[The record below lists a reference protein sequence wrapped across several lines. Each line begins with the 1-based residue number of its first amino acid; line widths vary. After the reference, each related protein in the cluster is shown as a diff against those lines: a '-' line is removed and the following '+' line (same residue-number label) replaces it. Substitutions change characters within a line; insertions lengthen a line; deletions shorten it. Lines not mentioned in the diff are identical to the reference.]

1 MKTILPA
8 LLIMLAATAARAA
21 KVDTLSVYSQK
32 MKRSLTAV
40 VYTPEDKKSSKFP
53 VIYLLHGYGDN
64 YTTWPRI
71 TDVARLADTYRTIIV
86 CPDGQNSWY
95 VDSPVDPSMQFETF
109 ISKELPEYIDAHYP
123 THARRELRAITGLS
137 MGGHGAMWNGLQ
149 HPDVFGNIGTTSG
162 CMDICQ
168 YPNCWQIEKVLGNKF
183 QNEAVWKSHSV
194 YYSLDRLLGSRQN
207 VIIDCGYS
215 DFFYTVNLQAHKR
228 LREINVKHD
237 FYVRPGG
244 HTGDYWRNSIDYQ
257 MMFFAKQFDKIL
269 KQK

>member
-1 MKTILPA
+1 M
-8 LLIMLAATAARAA
+8 
-21 KVDTLSVYSQK
+21 
-32 MKRSLTAV
+32 
-40 VYTPEDKKSSKFP
+40 
-53 VIYLLHGYGDN
+53 IYLLHGYSGN
-64 YTTWPRI
+64 STTWPGI

-123 THARRELRAITGLS
+123 TYERRELRAITGLS

-183 QNEAVWKSHSV
+183 QNEDSG
-194 YYSLDRLLGSRQN
+194 SLTP
-207 VIIDCGYS
+207 
-215 DFFYTVNLQAHKR
+215 YTIRSTACSAR
-228 LREINVKHD
+228 AR
-237 FYVRPGG
+237 
-244 HTGDYWRNSIDYQ
+244 TSSSTAATATSSIP
-257 MMFFAKQFDKIL
+257 
-269 KQK
+269 